1 MYVVC
6 RALMVLLL
14 CLSASLNLPERFA
27 DPAFMDVLQLVS
39 DNARA
44 EGKACGILL
53 PDATLIPTLK
63 EMGYTFVAVSSDVN
77 VLTKHLKAI
86 ERALHG

>member
-1 MYVVC
+1 
-6 RALMVLLL
+6 
-14 CLSASLNLPERFA
+14 
-27 DPAFMDVLQLVS
+27 MDILQLVS

-44 EGKACGILL
+44 KGKACGILL